1 MSQSCHCE
9 APQGP
14 WQSRRTVLNFR
25 KISANSKH
33 FTGDSHVAS
42 LLGMTKRRLFAIPR
56 IPRCFPLVFPPKPS
70 AGLVFR
76 HPDAKTKC
84 TARQAGRSACRKV
97 PSGLLPSC
105 LQNCKTYFVVLFCN
119 FAAAAGY
126 LTRKD
131 TLTVPGLS
139 NVPVLSL
146 RGPAGA
152 VAISQDCSEFQENLG
167 EFETFYRRF
176 PRRFAPRN
184 DKAEALCHTEDTPM
198 FSPCLPSET
207 FGWTGFSTPR
217 RKNEMYRPAS
227 RTVSLSKSPFGSFA
241 KLPSKLQNVFC
252 SSVLQFCRCGGLFD
266 AKGHPDGFLSHFSSL
281 RNLRLG
287 SFFASPF
294 RKNEMYRP
302 ASRTVHFV
310 EKKERERKKRKSM
323 KKRGGAIYGRH
334 RIRAGDCP
342 ARTAPAHWPMLLAL
356 RSAPHRPCCQTRWA
370 GGTSCR
376 SARW

>member
-1 MSQSCHCE
+1 MEISHKMFRIRRSLPKIRSNP
-9 APQGP
+9 ARLPRPLQGLAM
-14 WQSRRTVLNFR
+14 T
-25 KISANSKH
+25 SA
-33 FTGDSHVAS
+33 T
-42 LLGMTKRRLFAIPR
+42 
-56 IPRCFPLVFPPKPS
+56 
-70 AGLVFR
+70 
-76 HPDAKTKC
+76 
-84 TARQAGRSACRKV
+84 
-97 PSGLLPSC
+97 
-105 LQNCKTYFVVLFCN
+105 
-119 FAAAAGY
+119 
-126 LTRKD
+126 
-131 TLTVPGLS
+131 
-139 NVPVLSL
+139 
-146 RGPAGA
+146 
-152 VAISQDCSEFQENLG
+152 
-167 EFETFYRRF
+167 
-176 PRRFAPRN
+176 
-184 DKAEALCHTEDTPM
+184 
-198 FSPCLPSET
+198 
-207 FGWTGFSTPR
+207 FSTSKR
-217 RKNEMYRPAS
+217 INEMYRPAS

-252 SSVLQFCRCGGLFD
+252 SSVLQFCRCGGLLN

-323 KKRGGAIYGRH
+323 KKRGRAIYGRH

>member
-56 IPRCFPLVFPPKPS
+56 IPRCFPLVFPPKPP

-84 TARQAGRSACRKV
+84 TARQAGRSACQKV

-131 TLTVPGLS
+131 ALTVS
-139 NVPVLSL
+139 
-146 RGPAGA
+146 
-152 VAISQDCSEFQENLG
+152 
-167 EFETFYRRF
+167 F
-176 PRRFAPRN
+176 PSF
-184 DKAEALCHTEDTPM
+184 
-198 FSPCLPSET
+198 LPSET
-207 FGWTGFSTPR
+207 SGWAAFS
-217 RKNEMYRPAS
+217 PA
-227 RTVSLSKSPFGSFA
+227 RFA
-241 KLPSKLQNVFC
+241 KTKCTARQ
-252 SSVLQFCRCGGLFD
+252 
-266 AKGHPDGFLSHFSSL
+266 A
-281 RNLRLG
+281 
-287 SFFASPF
+287 
-294 RKNEMYRP
+294 
-302 ASRTVHFV
+302 
-310 EKKERERKKRKSM
+310 
-323 KKRGGAIYGRH
+323 GRY
-334 RIRAGDCP
+334 I
-342 ARTAPAHWPMLLAL
+342 
-356 RSAPHRPCCQTRWA
+356 S
-370 GGTSCR
+370 
-376 SARW
+376 

>member
-1 MSQSCHCE
+1 MFQFCHCE

-56 IPRCFPLVFPPKPS
+56 IPRRFPLVFPPKPP
-70 AGLVFR
+70 ADQVFR

-84 TARQAGRSACRKV
+84 TARQAGRSACQKV

-105 LQNCKTYFVVLFCN
+105 LQNCKT
-119 FAAAAGY
+119 
-126 LTRKD
+126 
-131 TLTVPGLS
+131 
-139 NVPVLSL
+139 
-146 RGPAGA
+146 
-152 VAISQDCSEFQENLG
+152 
-167 EFETFYRRF
+167 
-176 PRRFAPRN
+176 
-184 DKAEALCHTEDTPM
+184 
-198 FSPCLPSET
+198 
-207 FGWTGFSTPR
+207 
-217 RKNEMYRPAS
+217 
-227 RTVSLSKSPFGSFA
+227 
-241 KLPSKLQNVFC
+241 FC
-252 SSVLQFCRCGGLFD
+252 STVLQFCRCGGLLN
-266 AKGHPDGFLSHFSSL
+266 AKGHPDGFLSLFSSL

-342 ARTAPAHWPMLLAL
+342 ARTAPAHWSMLLAL

>member
-1 MSQSCHCE
+1 MSQSCHCR
-9 APQGP
+9 G
-14 WQSRRTVLNFR
+14 
-25 KISANSKH
+25 
-33 FTGDSHVAS
+33 
-42 LLGMTKRRLFAIPR
+42 
-56 IPRCFPLVFPPKPS
+56 
-70 AGLVFR
+70 
-76 HPDAKTKC
+76 
-84 TARQAGRSACRKV
+84 GRSDVEISHKMFRIRR
-97 PSGLLPSC
+97 SLPKIRSDPAR
-105 LQNCKTYFVVLFCN
+105 LP
-119 FAAAAGY
+119 
-126 LTRKD
+126 R
-131 TLTVPGLS
+131 P
-139 NVPVLSL
+139 L
-146 RGPAGA
+146 RGLAMTSA
-152 VAISQDCSEFQENLG
+152 
-167 EFETFYRRF
+167 T
-176 PRRFAPRN
+176 
-184 DKAEALCHTEDTPM
+184 
-198 FSPCLPSET
+198 
-207 FGWTGFSTPR
+207 FSTPR

>member
-1 MSQSCHCE
+1 MFRIRRSLPKIRSDP
-9 APQGP
+9 ARLPRPLQGLAM
-14 WQSRRTVLNFR
+14 T
-25 KISANSKH
+25 SA
-33 FTGDSHVAS
+33 T
-42 LLGMTKRRLFAIPR
+42 
-56 IPRCFPLVFPPKPS
+56 
-70 AGLVFR
+70 
-76 HPDAKTKC
+76 
-84 TARQAGRSACRKV
+84 
-97 PSGLLPSC
+97 
-105 LQNCKTYFVVLFCN
+105 
-119 FAAAAGY
+119 
-126 LTRKD
+126 
-131 TLTVPGLS
+131 
-139 NVPVLSL
+139 
-146 RGPAGA
+146 
-152 VAISQDCSEFQENLG
+152 
-167 EFETFYRRF
+167 
-176 PRRFAPRN
+176 
-184 DKAEALCHTEDTPM
+184 
-198 FSPCLPSET
+198 
-207 FGWTGFSTPR
+207 FSTSK

-227 RTVSLSKSPFGSFA
+227 RTVSLSKSPFWPFA

-266 AKGHPDGFLSHFSSL
+266 AKGNPDGFLSLFSSL

-356 RSAPHRPCCQTRWA
+356 RPAPHRPCCQTRWA
-370 GGTSCR
+370 GGMSCH

>member
-1 MSQSCHCE
+1 M
-9 APQGP
+9 
-14 WQSRRTVLNFR
+14 
-25 KISANSKH
+25 
-33 FTGDSHVAS
+33 
-42 LLGMTKRRLFAIPR
+42 
-56 IPRCFPLVFPPKPS
+56 
-70 AGLVFR
+70 
-76 HPDAKTKC
+76 
-84 TARQAGRSACRKV
+84 
-97 PSGLLPSC
+97 
-105 LQNCKTYFVVLFCN
+105 
-119 FAAAAGY
+119 
-126 LTRKD
+126 
-131 TLTVPGLS
+131 
-139 NVPVLSL
+139 
-146 RGPAGA
+146 
-152 VAISQDCSEFQENLG
+152 AISQDCSEFQENLG

-198 FSPCLPSET
+198 FSPCLPS
-207 FGWTGFSTPR
+207 GWTGFSTPR
-217 RKNEMYRPAS
+217 RKNEMYRTAS
-227 RTVSLSKSPFGSFA
+227 RTVSLSKSPFWPFA

-252 SSVLQFCRCGGLFD
+252 SSVLQFCRCGGLSD
-266 AKGHPDGFLSHFSSL
+266 AKGHPDGFLSLFSSL

>member
-70 AGLVFR
+70 ADQFFR

-84 TARQAGRSACRKV
+84 TARQAGR
-97 PSGLLPSC
+97 
-105 LQNCKTYFVVLFCN
+105 Y
-119 FAAAAGY
+119 
-126 LTRKD
+126 
-131 TLTVPGLS
+131 
-139 NVPVLSL
+139 
-146 RGPAGA
+146 
-152 VAISQDCSEFQENLG
+152 ISKK
-167 EFETFYRRF
+167 R
-176 PRRFAPRN
+176 
-184 DKAEALCHTEDTPM
+184 
-198 FSPCLPSET
+198 
-207 FGWTGFSTPR
+207 
-217 RKNEMYRPAS
+217 
-227 RTVSLSKSPFGSFA
+227 
-241 KLPSKLQNVFC
+241 
-252 SSVLQFCRCGGLFD
+252 
-266 AKGHPDGFLSHFSSL
+266 
-281 RNLRLG
+281 
-287 SFFASPF
+287 
-294 RKNEMYRP
+294 
-302 ASRTVHFV
+302 
-310 EKKERERKKRKSM
+310 KKERERKKRKSM

>member
-1 MSQSCHCE
+1 M
-9 APQGP
+9 PYRGYP
-14 WQSRRTVLNFR
+14 DV
-25 KISANSKH
+25 
-33 FTGDSHVAS
+33 
-42 LLGMTKRRLFAIPR
+42 
-56 IPRCFPLVFPPKPS
+56 FPLSSLRNLRLDWFFDTQTQKRNVPPGKPDGQLVKKSLRVFCQAAFKI
-70 AGLVFR
+70 
-76 HPDAKTKC
+76 AK
-84 TARQAGRSACRKV
+84 
-97 PSGLLPSC
+97 L
-105 LQNCKTYFVVLFCN
+105 FVVLFCN

-126 LTRKD
+126 LTRKE

-184 DKAEALCHTEDTPM
+184 DKAEALCHTEDTPT

-217 RKNEMYRPAS
+217 
-227 RTVSLSKSPFGSFA
+227 
-241 KLPSKLQNVFC
+241 
-252 SSVLQFCRCGGLFD
+252 
-266 AKGHPDGFLSHFSSL
+266 
-281 RNLRLG
+281 
-287 SFFASPF
+287 

-342 ARTAPAHWPMLLAL
+342 ARTAPAHWSMLLAL

>member
-14 WQSRRTVLNFR
+14 WQSRRTVLNSR

-56 IPRCFPLVFPPKPS
+56 IPRCFPLVFPPKPP

-84 TARQAGRSACRKV
+84 TARQAGRSACQKV

-105 LQNCKTYFVVLFCN
+105 LQNCKT
-119 FAAAAGY
+119 
-126 LTRKD
+126 
-131 TLTVPGLS
+131 
-139 NVPVLSL
+139 
-146 RGPAGA
+146 
-152 VAISQDCSEFQENLG
+152 
-167 EFETFYRRF
+167 
-176 PRRFAPRN
+176 
-184 DKAEALCHTEDTPM
+184 
-198 FSPCLPSET
+198 
-207 FGWTGFSTPR
+207 
-217 RKNEMYRPAS
+217 
-227 RTVSLSKSPFGSFA
+227 
-241 KLPSKLQNVFC
+241 FC
-252 SSVLQFCRCGGLFD
+252 STVLQFCRCGGLLN
-266 AKGHPDGFLSHFSSL
+266 AKGNPDGFLSLFSSL
-281 RNLRLG
+281 RNLRLDW
-287 SFFASPF
+287 FFDTQTQKRNVPPGKPDGTF
-294 RKNEMYRP
+294 RR
-302 ASRTVHFV
+302 
-310 EKKERERKKRKSM
+310 KERKREKKRKSM